1 MKPRFMEYRRMLLR
15 QFPGVPIVGKVY
27 PPGDSKILVATIA
40 QYCFFLGIAV
50 IFFGE
55 NLFKLMGQNPPEWD
69 AGIQANKMQA
79 CMFLWIGN
87 VYCSGMMQTG
97 AFEVSFDGVPVFS
110 KLQTGHLPEAEDLVR
125 SLMAK
130 GAGKAARMLQNP

>member
-50 IFFGE
+50 IFFGRALE
-55 NLFKLMGQNPPEWD
+55 RITSARSRKRSMI
-69 AGIQANKMQA
+69 ARRCANGS
-79 CMFLWIGN
+79 WS
-87 VYCSGMMQTG
+87 CSERT
-97 AFEVSFDGVPVFS
+97 PC
-110 KLQTGHLPEAEDLVR
+110 R
-125 SLMAK
+125 SSCQIRCQL
-130 GAGKAARMLQNP
+130 GSE

>member
-1 MKPRFMEYRRMLLR
+1 MQYRRILLQ
-15 QFPGVPIVGKVY
+15 QFPGVPIVGRNFPPSADKVL
-27 PPGDSKILVATIA
+27 IATIGSYA
-40 QYCFFLGIAV
+40 FFLGMGV
-50 IFFGE
+50 IFFGDY
-55 NLFKLMGQNPPEWD
+55 LLKLMGIVHPPAWYNSLKE
-69 AGIQANKMQA
+69 NKMQA

-87 VYCSGMMQTG
+87 MYCSSMMQTG

-110 KLQTGHLPEAEDLVR
+110 KLQTGHLPEAEDIVR